1 MLFTEAP
8 DQAEPANEGRAMINN
23 GWDMVVWFFWMF
35 VWIAYLMVVFSVIVD
50 IFRDHTLGGWGK
62 ALWVLF
68 IIFVP
73 FLAVIVYLIARG
85 HGMGSRQ
92 AVQVRGASDDYLA
105 SVIGTG
111 TESSATAIARAKQ
124 LLDDGAITEAE
135 YEQLKSA
142 ALT

>member
-1 MLFTEAP
+1 
-8 DQAEPANEGRAMINN
+8 MINN
-23 GWDMVVWFFWMF
+23 AWDMVVWFFWLF

-62 ALWVLF
+62 AAWIVF

-73 FLAVIVYLIARG
+73 FLAVVVYLIARG
-85 HGMGSRQ
+85 RGMGSRQ
-92 AVQVRGASDDYLA
+92 AVQVSGASDDYLA

-124 LLDDGAITEAE
+124 LLDDGAITQAE

-142 ALT
+142 ALA